1 MQEHFHF
8 NRPLKQV
15 QRLFNRILKE
25 VTDSYKIVVPI
36 QLRQRRN
43 LHLQKQEDAVLI
55 AISILGKMLGFN
67 SERMWHKFMSTNLII
82 EQFPERSHYHRR
94 CKQLLQIIKL
104 IRMRMLRHLGI

>member
-8 NRPLKQV
+8 NRPLN
-15 QRLFNRILKE
+15 NRILKE

-82 EQFPERSHYHRR
+82 EQFPERSRYHRR